1 MHPHFFEQRHIGLN
15 EADVAEMLKTINA
28 KSIDSLIDE
37 TIPSVIRLKNNLNI
51 SAPQT
56 ENEYLDN
63 LVGIAKKNKSHYSF
77 RHYFFFVSHSH
88 SNSRKE
94 LPACQLQNFALLLHS
109 THGYQ
114 AC

>member
-37 TIPSVIRLKNNLNI
+37 TVPSVIRLKNNLNI

-63 LVGIAKKNKSHYSF
+63 LVGIAKKNKVFKSYIGLC
-77 RHYFFFVSHSH
+77 YYNTFV
-88 SNSRKE
+88 
-94 LPACQLQNFALLLHS
+94 P
-109 THGYQ
+109 
-114 AC
+114 

>member
-51 SAPQT
+51 YI
-56 ENEYLDN
+56 NN
-63 LVGIAKKNKSHYSF
+63 
-77 RHYFFFVSHSH
+77 
-88 SNSRKE
+88 
-94 LPACQLQNFALLLHS
+94 
-109 THGYQ
+109 
-114 AC
+114 

>member
-56 ENEYLDN
+56 ANE
-63 LVGIAKKNKSHYSF
+63 
-77 RHYFFFVSHSH
+77 
-88 SNSRKE
+88 
-94 LPACQLQNFALLLHS
+94 
-109 THGYQ
+109 
-114 AC
+114 